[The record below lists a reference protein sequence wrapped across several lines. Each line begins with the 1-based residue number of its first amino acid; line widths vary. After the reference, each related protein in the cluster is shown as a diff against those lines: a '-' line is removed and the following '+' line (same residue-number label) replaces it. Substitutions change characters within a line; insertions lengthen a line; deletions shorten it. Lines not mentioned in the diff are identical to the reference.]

1 MSTISILEIVE
12 DTTVDGPGF
21 RTSVYSSGCPHHC
34 PGCHN
39 PQSWNIDNGH
49 PVEIEE
55 ILKVILDD
63 PFADVTFS
71 GGDPMFQVDAVL
83 ELCKKVKEKSK
94 KSIWLYSGFTI
105 EQIVRTRYLARVLP
119 YVDIIVD
126 GRYVHE
132 LRNTDLP
139 FRGSENQRIII
150 VDKYLKGESDYEW
163 KLK

>member
-1 MSTISILEIVE
+1 MTLRVLDIIEE
-12 DTTVDGPGF
+12 TMVDGVGL
-21 RTSVYSSGCPHHC
+21 RTSIYVAGCKHNC
-34 PGCHN
+34 PFCHN
-39 PQSWNIDNGH
+39 PQSHDFNGGKEYE
-49 PVEIEE
+49 VEDLVDIVLADE
-55 ILKVILDD
+55 
-63 PFADVTFS
+63 FADLTLT

-83 ELCKKVKEKSK
+83 ELCKKIKEKSK

-105 EQIVRTRYLARVLP
+105 DQIAQTRYLAKILP

-132 LRNTDLP
+132 LRNTELP

-163 KLK
+163 KLN

>member
-1 MSTISILEIVE
+1 MTLRVLDIVE
-12 DTTVDGPGF
+12 ETMVDGVGL
-21 RTSVYSSGCPHHC
+21 RTAIYVQGCLHNC
-34 PGCHN
+34 PFCHN
-39 PQSWNIDNGH
+39 PQSHDYNGGKEYE
-49 PVEIEE
+49 V
-55 ILKVILDD
+55 DD
-63 PFADVTFS
+63 LVDIVLADEFADLTLT

-83 ELCKKVKEKSK
+83 ELCKKVKERSN

-105 EQIVRTRYLARVLP
+105 DQIAEIKYLARILP
-119 YVDIIVD
+119 YVDVIVD

-139 FRGSENQRIII
+139 YRGSSNQRIII

>member
-1 MSTISILEIVE
+1 MTLRVLDIIEE
-12 DTTVDGPGF
+12 TMVDGVGL
-21 RTSVYSSGCPHHC
+21 RTSIYVAGCSHNCPH
-34 PGCHN
+34 CHN
-39 PQSWNIDNGH
+39 PQSHDFNGGKEYEVDNL
-49 PVEIEE
+49 VDIVLSDE
-55 ILKVILDD
+55 
-63 PFADVTFS
+63 FADLTLT

-94 KSIWLYSGFTI
+94 KSIWLYTGFTI
-105 EQIVRTRYLARVLP
+105 EQIVQTRYLARILP
-119 YVDIIVD
+119 YIDVIVD

-163 KLK
+163 KLN